1 MLWLY
6 GKHACIAA
14 LKNKN
19 RQVHKIYHTDN
30 IDISAFS
37 LQKKTIIERVHAKD
51 FDKILERN
59 AVHQG
64 IAVEVSPLPT
74 YPLDFLK
81 NVNSDNQIVVIL
93 DQVEDPQNI
102 GAILRSCA
110 AFGAKA
116 LIMGKKNA
124 PKETA
129 SIVKTASGSFEEVP
143 RVHVVNISAS
153 IKTLKEY
160 GFWTVGF
167 SEEAKLPLNKIPL
180 KGKIALVMGNE
191 GKGLRQLVSQNCDF
205 HVNLPTQKFSTLNV
219 SMATT
224 LALYQ
229 THISQT
235 ID

>member
-6 GKHACIAA
+6 GKHACLAA

-19 RQVHKIYHTDN
+19 RQIHKIYHTDN
-30 IDISAFS
+30 IDISVFK
-37 LQKKTIIERVHAKD
+37 LQKKTIVERVHTKD
-51 FDKILERN
+51 FDKILDRN

-64 IAVEVSPLPT
+64 IAIEASPLPT
-74 YPLDFLK
+74 FPLDFLK
-81 NVNSDNQIVVIL
+81 NISDDNQIVVIL
-93 DQVEDPQNI
+93 DQVEDPQNV

-110 AFGAKA
+110 AFGVKA
-116 LIMGKKNA
+116 LIMGEKNA

-129 SIVKTASGSFEEVP
+129 TIVKTASGSFECVP
-143 RVHVVNISAS
+143 RVHVVNINTA
-153 IKTLKEY
+153 IKTLQGY

-167 SEEAKLPLNKIPL
+167 SEEAKMPLNKIPL

-205 HVNLPTQKFSTLNV
+205 HVNLPTQDFSTLNV
-219 SMATT
+219 AMATT
-224 LALYQ
+224 VALYQ

-235 ID
+235 VD

>member
-6 GKHACIAA
+6 GKHACLAA

-19 RQVHKIYHTDN
+19 RQIHKIYHTDN
-30 IDISAFS
+30 IDISSFKI
-37 LQKKTIIERVHAKD
+37 QKKTIIERVHIKD
-51 FDKILERN
+51 FDKILDRS

-64 IAVEVSPLPT
+64 IALEVSPLPT

-81 NVNSDNQIVVIL
+81 TENEDNQIVVIL
-93 DQVEDPQNI
+93 DQVEDPQNV

-116 LIMGKKNA
+116 LIMGEKNA

-129 SIVKTASGSFEEVP
+129 SIVKTASGSFEQVP
-143 RVHVVNISAS
+143 RVHVVNINTA
-153 IKTLKEY
+153 IKTLQDF

-167 SEEAKLPLNKIPL
+167 SEEAKMPLNKIPL

-205 HVNLPTQKFSTLNV
+205 HVNLPTQEFSTLNV
-219 SMATT
+219 ATAT
-224 LALYQ
+224 AIALYQ

-235 ID
+235 AE

>member
-14 LKNKN
+14 LQNKN
-19 RQVHKIYHTDN
+19 RQIHKIYHTDN
-30 IDISAFS
+30 IDISAYA
-37 LQKKTIIERVHAKD
+37 LQQKTIVKRVQVKD
-51 FDKILERN
+51 FDKILDRN

-64 IAVEVSPLPT
+64 IALEVSPLQT

-81 NVNSDNQIVVIL
+81 KMNSDNQIVVIL

-116 LIMGKKNA
+116 LIMSEKNA

-129 SIVKTASGSFEEVP
+129 SIVKTASGSFEQVP
-143 RVHVVNISAS
+143 RVHVVNINTA

-205 HVNLPTQKFSTLNV
+205 HVNLPTQEFSTLNV
-219 SMATT
+219 AMATT
-224 LALYQ
+224 IALYQ
-229 THISQT
+229 THIVQA